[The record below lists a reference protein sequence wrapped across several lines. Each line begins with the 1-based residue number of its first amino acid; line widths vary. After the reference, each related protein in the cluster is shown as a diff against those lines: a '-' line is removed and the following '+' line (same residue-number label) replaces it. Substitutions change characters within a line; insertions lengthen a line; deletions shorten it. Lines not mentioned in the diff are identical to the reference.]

1 MRRLLCSLMCF
12 VLAFS
17 FGGCS
22 RSTTSGGGVEVATNE
37 VVTNGV
43 TTIDDNAY
51 YADYNEVYDLIKAY
65 NSGLSMCAKINLT
78 IIQQTFDFYSGNNA
92 GASKIWGMANQ
103 MILLSKAV
111 DDQASYESYLTRN
124 GVTSTSNKNQVS
136 NLLRYIYYDDNYYN
150 KSLDPLFA
158 TFKACNIVRKALPD
172 RATEIKTAIED
183 LRSKY
188 GTKYSMEIEL
198 LDDWFSECKSYST
211 EMERTSGES
220 LYSFTSKMN
229 QFETELNKLA
239 SKADRH

>member
-1 MRRLLCSLMCF
+1 MRRLFCLLMCF

-17 FGGCS
+17 FWGCDENG
-22 RSTTSGGGVEVATNE
+22 TVSGGDEVA
-37 VVTNGV
+37 
-43 TTIDDNAY
+43 TIDDNAY

-78 IIQQTFDFYSGNNA
+78 IIQQTFDYYSGNSA
-92 GASKIWGMANQ
+92 GASTIWAMANE
-103 MILLSKAV
+103 MIALSKAV

-124 GVTSTSNKNQVS
+124 GITSTSNKNQVS

-172 RATEIKTAIED
+172 RVTEIKTAIED

-211 EMERTSGES
+211 EMNRTSGES
-220 LYSFTSKMN
+220 LYSFTAKMN
-229 QFETELNKLA
+229 QFETDLNKLA